1 MPEPTRRGDPRW
13 LEPYP
18 DVLLD
23 DLPDTAPGPDARYE
37 TSDSVSLA
45 FVAALQ
51 CLPPRQR
58 AALILRDVLG
68 FRAAEVAGLLDST
81 EDSVS
86 DALERARGAL
96 AGRWPGADRAHAPPP
111 HSAGERKIVG
121 EFTLAF
127 ERADVAAVLALLTDD
142 VWLTMPPLPLE
153 CQGRPAVGHV
163 LTSMAFR
170 DGRRYRLLPTHA
182 NRQPAFGCYLADPR
196 TPVLHA
202 HGLLVLTLAG
212 ERISAL
218 TAFTDRA
225 LLPRFGFPRTLR
237 GWPSGG

>member
-1 MPEPTRRGDPRW
+1 
-13 LEPYP
+13 
-18 DVLLD
+18 
-23 DLPDTAPGPDARYE
+23 
-37 TSDSVSLA
+37 
-45 FVAALQ
+45 
-51 CLPPRQR
+51 
-58 AALILRDVLG
+58 
-68 FRAAEVAGLLDST
+68 
-81 EDSVS
+81 
-86 DALERARGAL
+86 
-96 AGRWPGADRAHAPPP
+96 
-111 HSAGERKIVG
+111 
-121 EFTLAF
+121 
-127 ERADVAAVLALLTDD
+127 
-142 VWLTMPPLPLE
+142 
-153 CQGRPAVGHV
+153 
-163 LTSMAFR
+163 MAFR